1 MTASATPPT
10 PPTVLVTGAGSP
22 LAQAVTAALSG
33 AEHAEQRAVRHA
45 GDDLTDPAAV
55 APLLQDVGAIVHLA
69 PLALPRTMPADAP
82 AEILDRAA
90 RGTHVLLKAALDA
103 GVRYVVLGSTLALM
117 DAYPD
122 DLEVTE
128 QWRPRPRPRPTE
140 MAPYLAELT
149 AREFTRDVQLDDPPR
164 ITCLRFAE
172 GIDPALAAGAVV
184 SALDALQGGAAPE
197 RRRQRGHRW
206 QLYHIA
212 PLDPGAR
219 YTSALARQS
228 LGYGQEAE
236 SAPVAPGGAR

>member
-10 PPTVLVTGAGSP
+10 PPTVLVTGAESP
-22 LAQAVTAALSG
+22 LARAVIAALSG
-33 AEHAEQRAVRHA
+33 AGRPHT

-55 APLLQDVGAIVHLA
+55 APLVQDAGAIVHLA
-69 PLALPRTMPADAP
+69 PLSLPRTMPEGAP
-82 AEILDRAA
+82 AEVLDRAA
-90 RGTHVLLKAALDA
+90 RGTHVLLKAAHDA
-103 GVRYVVLGSTLALM
+103 GVRHVVLGSTLALM
-117 DAYPD
+117 DAYPE

-149 AREFTRDVQLDDPPR
+149 AREFTRDVQLDDPPH
-164 ITCLRFAE
+164 IVCLRFAE
-172 GIDPALAAGAVV
+172 DLDPVLAAGAVQR
-184 SALDALQGGAAPE
+184 ALTALQQGTPPE

-236 SAPVAPGGAR
+236 SASTAPGGAR